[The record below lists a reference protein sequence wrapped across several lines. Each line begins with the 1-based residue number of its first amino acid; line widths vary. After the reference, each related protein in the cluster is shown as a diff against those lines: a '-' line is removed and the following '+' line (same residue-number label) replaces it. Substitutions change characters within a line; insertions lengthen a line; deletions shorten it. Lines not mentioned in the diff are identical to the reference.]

1 MNVLTLERHCS
12 HSISSSL
19 LFHGALSYLH
29 SLGCGFS
36 LDDHPFSVDWNPI
49 LHPDTV
55 QVPLELGAS
64 PDSLNQKNPFLA
76 LIPHST
82 SFKCK
87 TDCALCAFLTL
98 EGHLLLVGYETQV
111 VGCYWQK
118 KKENTRKYQCAW
130 HDFGF
135 DFIYIMCVCVCVCIW
150 SQNKMIFLLGVT
162 GKKNI
167 WKPQHHLRVPGGQ
180 GPS

>member
-1 MNVLTLERHCS
+1 M
-12 HSISSSL
+12 
-19 LFHGALSYLH
+19 
-29 SLGCGFS
+29 
-36 LDDHPFSVDWNPI
+36 
-49 LHPDTV
+49 
-55 QVPLELGAS
+55 PLELGAS

-135 DFIYIMCVCVCVCIW
+135 DFIYIMCVCVCVHLITK
-150 SQNKMIFLLGVT
+150 QNDFLTRSHRQKKHLKATAPSAGSWRAGTKLGTPLGHQQFAHILAHRRYSVNT
-162 GKKNI
+162 D
-167 WKPQHHLRVPGGQ
+167 
-180 GPS
+180 